1 VDHAPYVPTLKENN
15 VRKGF
20 FEPPDF
26 TSFRDNLPAYLREF
40 AAFAYKTGWRR
51 GEICGLEWK
60 QVDLDRGTVR
70 LNPGETKNNSERI
83 AYLDSELVNMLSC
96 KFTERKRLGALQP
109 PNQRPIR
116 LDSNQK
122 EKRHWR
128 NKPM

>member
-1 VDHAPYVPTLKENN
+1 MFTLASRSSKVDHAPYVPTLKENN

-20 FEPPDF
+20 FEP
-26 TSFRDNLPAYLREF
+26 

-83 AYLDSELVNMLSC
+83 AFLDSELVNMLSY
-96 KFTERKRLGALQP
+96 KVTERKRLGALQLQ
-109 PNQRPIR
+109 NQRPIR
-116 LDSNQK
+116 LASNQTQ
-122 EKRHWR
+122 KRHWR